1 LPPTL
6 FREQQN
12 AVDKLTPIEP
22 GLMLLEKQPE
32 LDKHNQHL
40 SQHCR
45 LLLNVREK
53 ETRELGK
60 RH

>member
-12 AVDKLTPIEP
+12 VVDKLTPIEP
-22 GLMLLEKQPE
+22 GLMLLGKRPE

-40 SQHCR
+40 SQHYR
-45 LLLNVREK
+45 LLLNVQ
-53 ETRELGK
+53 
-60 RH
+60 